1 MKSERGVT
9 LTSILIYVIALT
21 VIVLIIGRIITYFY
35 KNMNDY
41 TGEDQ
46 ALSEYIKINSYL
58 TNEINTKGN
67 IVEAFGENYLKFSKT
82 QNQYTYQNG
91 KIYINKAKICD
102 DVDNC
107 KFSYDETKE
116 KVSMEIT
123 IKGKTYYNTYII
135 IK

>member
-21 VIVLIIGRIITYFY
+21 VVVTIIGRIITYFY
-35 KNMNDY
+35 KNINEY
-41 TGEDQ
+41 TDNNQ
-46 ALSEYIKINSYL
+46 AISQYTKIVSYL
-58 TNEINTKGN
+58 TDEINTKDN
-67 IVEAFGENYLKFSKT
+67 IVEAFGENYLKFAKT

-102 DVDNC
+102 DIENC
-107 KFSYDETKE
+107 KFSYDEMKE
-116 KVSMEIT
+116 KISMEIT
-123 IKGKTYYNTYII
+123 IKGKTYYNTYTI

>member
-21 VIVLIIGRIITYFY
+21 IIVTMIGRIITYFY
-35 KNMNDY
+35 KNMNEY
-41 TGEDQ
+41 TENTQ
-46 ALSEYIKINSYL
+46 SNLQYTKIARYL
-58 TNEINTKGN
+58 TDEINTKDN

-82 QNQYTYQNG
+82 QNQYTFQNG
-91 KIYINKAKICD
+91 KIYINKAKMCD
-102 DVDNC
+102 NIENC

-116 KVSMEIT
+116 KISMEIT
-123 IKGKTYYNTYII
+123 IKGKTYYNTYTI